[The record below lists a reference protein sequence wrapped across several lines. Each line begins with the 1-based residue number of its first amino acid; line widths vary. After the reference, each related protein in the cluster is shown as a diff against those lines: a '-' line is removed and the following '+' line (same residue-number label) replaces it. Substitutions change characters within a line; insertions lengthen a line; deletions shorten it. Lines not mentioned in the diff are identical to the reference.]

1 MSAKF
6 FDLHDENNPDNGA
19 ELFDGS
25 GVRALLSRNSS
36 SQAFFAE
43 LISDHQ
49 TRLLIGLGLK
59 IGCVQFSDL
68 TGDPPYL
75 VANLESEKMRSGI
88 TEFSIGNEPTEVE
101 LRLCI
106 PFAALLDVAA
116 YFVETGQRSPIV
128 SWEEI

>member
-6 FDLHDENNPDNGA
+6 FDLHDESNPDNGA

-25 GVRALLSRNSS
+25 GVRALLSRNPSR
-36 SQAFFAE
+36 QAFFAE

-68 TGDPPYL
+68 TATMTWRTCRPTAARL
-75 VANLESEKMRSGI
+75 ALSALSRS
-88 TEFSIGNEPTEVE
+88 F
-101 LRLCI
+101 
-106 PFAALLDVAA
+106 
-116 YFVETGQRSPIV
+116 
-128 SWEEI
+128 